1 MRVRPDKQ
9 RYSGWLLTLAAILTL
24 PLTVSAQTQV
34 SPATQAC
41 QEQILLEGGNLVR
54 SRVKALSKCLNGVTE
69 CKILS
74 GAAERNSCIAKL
86 LVPSK
91 GDCAEGRLDAGNPTI
106 GEGAAAASLGKN
118 AALDS
123 ALASLVSGLESRC
136 FGPAPADLS
145 SIAGGL
151 GFPSGLT
158 NAVALADE
166 LNGVPYGLGC
176 LSLEQFVA
184 SAPRAQ
190 ELVDE
195 LRALN
200 LKCVKVK
207 STHVNL
213 FLTDCTSDAN
223 CGPSGA
229 CGRIAQAL
237 ATPNIQCA
245 TECAAGSVRAGSS
258 CAPCVPGYFSND
270 PAAAACTACRVGT
283 ATANYG
289 STACAPCAPGS
300 FSNSGA
306 AASCTSC
313 APGTFAPAA
322 GGTTCLHCQPN
333 TVSNPARTACVCD
346 AGFINDPVGGNLTCQ
361 QCPEGADCLDP
372 GTTWQ
377 NVLPLGGW
385 FRSGDVFYRCLVA
398 AQCPGR

>member
-1 MRVRPDKQ
+1 MGVRLDKWQ
-9 RYSGWLLTLAAILTL
+9 NSGWLLAFAALLTF
-24 PLTVSAQTQV
+24 PFAASAQTQV

-54 SRVKALSKCLNGVTE
+54 ARVRALSKCLNGVLE
-69 CKILS
+69 CKTLS
-74 GAAERNSCIAKL
+74 SAAERNSCLAKL
-86 LVPSK
+86 LVPGK
-91 GDCAEGRLDAGNPTI
+91 GDCAEGRLDAGSPTI

-118 AALDS
+118 AALDI
-123 ALASLVSGLESRC
+123 ALASFVNGLESRC
-136 FGPAPADLS
+136 FGATPADLS
-145 SIAGGL
+145 SISGGL
-151 GFPSGLT
+151 GFISGLT
-158 NAVALADE
+158 NAAELADE

-207 STHVNL
+207 STHTNL
-213 FLTDCTSDAN
+213 FLTDCSSDAN
-223 CGPSGA
+223 CGPSGV
-229 CGRIAQAL
+229 CGRIARVF

-245 TECAAGSVRAGSS
+245 TECAAGTVRSGSS

-270 PAAAACTACRVGT
+270 PGAAACTACQVGT
-283 ATANYG
+283 ATANFG
-289 STACAPCAPGS
+289 STACPPCAPGS
-300 FSNSGA
+300 FSNSRA
-306 AASCTSC
+306 AATCSTC
-313 APGTFAPAA
+313 AAGTFAPAA
-322 GGTTCLHCQPN
+322 GSTTCLHCQPN

-346 AGFINDPVGGNLTCQ
+346 AGFINDPLGGNLTCV

-377 NVLPLGGW
+377 SVVALGGW
-385 FRSGDVFYRCLVA
+385 FRSGDTFYRCLIA
-398 AQCPGR
+398 SQCPGR